1 MNKEELRNYVTNL
14 FKKARDLKKKL
25 EKLEMG
31 IKTQSHRRICTVWYH
46 HFSPTSSEFKKI
58 SKTGRIST
66 KEIMNELKISKPTAI
81 EIGKVIR
88 YLLLTEE
95 VSRTLDKGLHAA
107 RVWEIYR
114 REFPRDARK
123 VYKRKR
129 AYPKRTYHARMN
141 NEQDEANTQT
151 F

>member
-1 MNKEELRNYVTNL
+1 MTKEELRNYVTNL

-95 VSRTLDKGLHAA
+95 LSRTLDKGLHAA

-114 REFPRDARK
+114 REFPRDTRK

-129 AYPKRTYHARMN
+129 SHPTRTYHARMN